1 MDLTMSSGG
10 KAAVFVVIL
19 MIFGVAGWSI
29 GAPESFHTALADAGV
44 EQPAP
49 PPAPPALT
57 APAPAPQQPA
67 PAPDSNTDSN
77 SH

>member
-10 KAAVFVVIL
+10 KAAILAVIL
-19 MIFGVAGWSI
+19 VIFGVAGWSF
-29 GAPESFHTALADAGV
+29 GAPDSFHTALADAGV
-44 EQPAP
+44 EQPAA

-57 APAPAPQQPA
+57 APAAQQQA
-67 PAPDSNTDSN
+67 PAPDNTDSN